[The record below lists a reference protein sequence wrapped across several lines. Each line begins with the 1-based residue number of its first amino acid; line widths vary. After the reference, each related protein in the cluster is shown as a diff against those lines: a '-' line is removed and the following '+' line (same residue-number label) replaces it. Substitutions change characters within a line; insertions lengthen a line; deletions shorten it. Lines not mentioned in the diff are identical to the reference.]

1 MFLIF
6 QGKKLIFCFKKNLVK
21 PLFVRISQI
30 FPKKYFC
37 ANFCSK
43 ILNSKSKDFSTE
55 ICRYT
60 KKVLQKIYTHLSFSL
75 HTNSWFFTMSKIG
88 TSLVGYYNSRKL
100 QKCFSLVHTNSAF
113 LISFIFR
120 LPTLILIMVNVII
133 WLKWC
138 NSNGFKCAFSIF
150 TANHPKSLFGQ
161 CNHFV
166 FVIRYSLTKMCSW

>member
-43 ILNSKSKDFSTE
+43 ILNSKSKDFSAE

-60 KKVLQKIYTHLSFSL
+60 KKVLQKFYTHLSFSL

-100 QKCFSLVHTNSAF
+100 QTGFSLVHTHSRFLITFPFTKQNTNLTNTDKQMEYFNSAKF
-113 LISFIFR
+113 KLIWIQTFNFRNIIF
-120 LPTLILIMVNVII
+120 
-133 WLKWC
+133 
-138 NSNGFKCAFSIF
+138 
-150 TANHPKSLFGQ
+150 FGKLYDQ
-161 CNHFV
+161 
-166 FVIRYSLTKMCSW
+166 